1 MPHLIPEEYDLCFV
15 LSAQSHMCRA
25 MQSSLSK
32 MGVKSFMVVK
42 ALPGFPS

>member
-1 MPHLIPEEYDLCFV
+1 MPFLIPEKYDLCFV
-15 LSAQSHMCRA
+15 PFAWSYVSHA

>member
-1 MPHLIPEEYDLCFV
+1 MPFLIPEEYDLCFV
-15 LSAQSHMCRA
+15 LSAQSHMCCA